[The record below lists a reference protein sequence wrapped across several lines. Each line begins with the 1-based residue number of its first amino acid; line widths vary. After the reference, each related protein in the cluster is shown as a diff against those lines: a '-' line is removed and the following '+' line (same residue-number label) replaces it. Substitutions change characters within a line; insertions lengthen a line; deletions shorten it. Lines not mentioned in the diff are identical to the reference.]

1 MGVVSAPSNI
11 ERPGAGHGGGGPD
24 GPAPDADA
32 AGSPDPTTP
41 SPAPPA
47 PATVRPADVP
57 ERQAPA
63 DVAERPARDGAGGR
77 WRRIVTTALSM
88 VILVAGLV
96 LLVPR
101 PNAVPLQ
108 LVDVSTA
115 ARRAAPV
122 LGFAPSVPSGLQGWT
137 ATTAVVRDG
146 TDGIATWHVG
156 FITPQGNYAGIEQA
170 TRSDFT
176 WENALDS
183 GGLWVG
189 SVEVDGRTWAHMEKA
204 ERNTTALILR
214 RPGRV
219 TLVTAKGGGV
229 PDAVTLIRSLP
240 PDTLS

>member
-24 GPAPDADA
+24 GPAPDAEA
-32 AGSPDPTTP
+32 SSSPDPDAP
-41 SPAPPA
+41 SPAPDAPSPAPQA
-47 PATVRPADVP
+47 PATVRTAAATEPAPDTATEP
-57 ERQAPA
+57 
-63 DVAERPARDGAGGR
+63 
-77 WRRIVTTALSM
+77 WRRIVATALG
-88 VILVAGLV
+88 VLTLVAGMV

-108 LVDVSTA
+108 LVDVSAA

-122 LGFAPSVPSGLQGWT
+122 LDFAPSVPSGLPGWT

-146 TDGIATWHVG
+146 TDGILTWHVG
-156 FITPQGNYAGIEQA
+156 FITPQGNYAGVEQA

-183 GGLWVG
+183 GGLWAG
-189 SVEVDGRTWAHMEKA
+189 SVEVDGRTWAHMEKV

-229 PDAVTLIRSLP
+229 ADAVTLIRSLP